1 MRTQEIQKKEWTEF
15 FDSFSRKYEG
25 WIVNLEIFGPEIG
38 AQVEER
44 ELALAGITNDW
55 DEREGNTV
63 RIMTGVKRDDHVTHS
78 ITRPTQVSLEQTDD
92 GSDAALA
99 IQSGNGVTALLRF
112 RSAGLPEIVD
122 AIAS

>member
-44 ELALAGITNDW
+44 GVALGGITNDW

-63 RIMTGVKRDDHVTHS
+63 RIMTGIKRDDHVTHS
-78 ITRPTQVSLEQTDD
+78 ITHPTQVSLEQTDD
-92 GSDAALA
+92 GSGGAVA
-99 IQSGNGVTALLRF
+99 
-112 RSAGLPEIVD
+112 
-122 AIAS
+122 

>member
-1 MRTQEIQKKEWTEF
+1 M
-15 FDSFSRKYEG
+15 
-25 WIVNLEIFGPEIG
+25 VLIG

-63 RIMTGVKRDDHVTHS
+63 RIMTGIKRDDHVTHS
-78 ITRPTQVSLEQTDD
+78 ITHPTQVSLEQTDD

-99 IQSGNGVTALLRF
+99 IKSGNGVTALLRF